1 MKRNLFQKVFF
12 FAIAMLGLVL
22 FFNDTADAEVIA
34 AAGTAFSALRWEG
47 GQNNMGGFKNYV
59 LFYPAHLCS
68 SVPQLP
74 DGIASDT
81 DYVEAVGAFT
91 MSGAEEPIFIYATDE
106 TVKYSAE
113 AVGEVDGISYEQK
126 GEFFFPGNKKETH
139 AFATRVKNMKGYLV
153 LVDSDGNQQMVGAPG
168 LEATIKPSYDG
179 GQKRADRRGMKFEFT
194 APSNQTA
201 VFLAVKLDI
210 DPVLGTAEYPA
221 EAANNSD

>member
-1 MKRNLFQKVFF
+1 MKRNLFQKVLF
-12 FAIAMLGLVL
+12 FAIATLGIVL
-22 FFNDTADAEVIA
+22 LFSDTADADSVL
-34 AAGTAFSALRWEG
+34 AAGTVFSALKWEG

-59 LFYPAHLCS
+59 LFYPSHLCT

-74 DGIASDT
+74 EEMGSDT

-91 MSGAEEPIFIYATDE
+91 MSGDAEPVFIYATDE
-106 TVKYSAE
+106 TVKYTAE

-126 GEFFFPGNKKETH
+126 GEFFYPGNKKEAH
-139 AFATRVKNMKGYLV
+139 AFATRIKNMKGYLV

-179 GQKRADRRGMKFEFT
+179 GQKRADRRGMKFEFS

-201 VFLAVKLDI
+201 VFLSTPLDI
-210 DPVLGTAEYPA
+210 DPVLGTAEYTQG
-221 EAANNSD
+221 EG

>member
-1 MKRNLFQKVFF
+1 MKRDLFQKVFF
-12 FAIAMLGLVL
+12 FALAMLGLVF
-22 FFNDTADAEVIA
+22 FFNDTADAEVVV
-34 AAGTAFSALRWEG
+34 AAGTAFSALKWEG

-59 LFYPAHLCS
+59 LFYPSHLCT

-74 DGIASDT
+74 EEMASDT

-91 MSGAEEPIFIYATDE
+91 MSGDAEPVFIYATDE
-106 TVKYSAE
+106 TVKYTAE

-126 GEFFFPGNKKETH
+126 GEFFYPGNKKEAH
-139 AFATRVKNMKGYLV
+139 AFATRIKNMKGYLI

-179 GQKRADRRGMKFEFT
+179 GQKRADRRGMKFEFS

-201 VFLAVKLDI
+201 VFLSTPLDI
-210 DPVLGTAEYPA
+210 DPVLGTAGYTQDEG
-221 EAANNSD
+221 NF